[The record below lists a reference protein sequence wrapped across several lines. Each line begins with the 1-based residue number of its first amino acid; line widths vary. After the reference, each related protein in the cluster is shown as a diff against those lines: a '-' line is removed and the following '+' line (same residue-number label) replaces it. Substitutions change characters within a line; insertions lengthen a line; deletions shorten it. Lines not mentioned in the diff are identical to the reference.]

1 MVRTPRI
8 LVVEDQAQVAEL
20 IADALS
26 DSYQVVC
33 AENVAAAVEQLL
45 SGDVNLVL
53 LDCVLPGGS
62 MWQVMLEADRIGVP
76 VVLMT
81 GDPGQIA
88 EVAGGP
94 RPYILKPFSIAE
106 LLDVID
112 GQTGLAAGSAAI
124 ETAPIAR
131 PGKSAPV

>member
-1 MVRTPRI
+1 MARTCRI

-26 DSYQVVC
+26 DSYQVAC
-33 AENVAAAVEQLL
+33 AQNVEAAVEQLL
-45 SGDVNLVL
+45 SGDVDLVL

-106 LLDVID
+106 LLDVVD
-112 GQTGLAAGSAAI
+112 AGTGLTVGPAAAERGPKVVVGKPSSA
-124 ETAPIAR
+124 
-131 PGKSAPV
+131 

>member
-1 MVRTPRI
+1 MARTRRI
-8 LVVEDQAQVAEL
+8 LVVEDQAQIAEL

-33 AENVAAAVEQLL
+33 AENVEAAVERLL
-45 SGDVNLVL
+45 SGDVDLVL

-62 MWQVMLEADRIGVP
+62 MWQVMLEADRIAVP

-112 GQTGLAAGSAAI
+112 AQTGLTAGSTAVGRGPEAVAGKRPAA
-124 ETAPIAR
+124 
-131 PGKSAPV
+131 

>member
-1 MVRTPRI
+1 MIKRRRI
-8 LVVEDQAQVAEL
+8 LVVEDQAQIAEL

-26 DSYQVVC
+26 DTYQPVC
-33 AENVAAAVEQLL
+33 ASSVEAAVEQLL
-45 SGDVNLVL
+45 PGDIDLVL

-81 GDPGQIA
+81 GDPGQIP
-88 EVAGGP
+88 EVTGGP

-112 GQTGLAAGSAAI
+112 VQTGLAAV
-124 ETAPIAR
+124 R
-131 PGKSAPV
+131 PASNPV

>member
-1 MVRTPRI
+1 MARTRRI
-8 LVVEDQAQVAEL
+8 LVVDDQAQVAEL

-26 DSYQVVC
+26 DTYQVVC
-33 AENVAAAVEQLL
+33 AQNVEAAVEQLL
-45 SGDVNLVL
+45 SGDVDLVL

-62 MWQVMLEADRIGVP
+62 MWQVMLEADRIAVP

-81 GDPGQIA
+81 GDAGQIA

-106 LLDVID
+106 LIDVID
-112 GQTGLAAGSAAI
+112 AQTGLTAGSAAAGRGP
-124 ETAPIAR
+124 EAVAGKR
-131 PGKSAPV
+131 PAA